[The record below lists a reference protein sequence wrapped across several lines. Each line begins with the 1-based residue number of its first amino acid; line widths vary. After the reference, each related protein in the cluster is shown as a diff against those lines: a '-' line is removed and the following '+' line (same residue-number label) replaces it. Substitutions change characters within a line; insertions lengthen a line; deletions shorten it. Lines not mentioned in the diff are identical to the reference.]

1 MIKIVA
7 FISLFVAY
15 LVYSIVVYTKGT
27 EKNNVVST
35 DELTQIKKGSLLF
48 QQYNC
53 SSCHQ
58 LYGLGGYLGPELT
71 TAYSD
76 PARGELF
83 MKAFLKA
90 GGQRMPNFHFKEEE
104 INALIGF
111 LKHVDES
118 AITYKKHRKE

>member
-7 FISLFVAY
+7 FIVLFVTY
-15 LVYSIVVYTKGT
+15 LLYSVIVYTKGT
-27 EKNNVVST
+27 EKNIAVAAAEQVK
-35 DELTQIKKGSLLF
+35 IKNGSLLF
-48 QQYNC
+48 QKHNC
-53 SSCHQ
+53 TACHQ

-90 GGQRMPNFHFKEEE
+90 GGPRMPNFHFKEEE
-104 INALIGF
+104 IDALISF
-111 LKHVDES
+111 LKYVDTT
-118 AITYKKHRKE
+118 AITYKTH

>member
-7 FISLFVAY
+7 FVSLFTAY
-15 LVYSIVVYTKGT
+15 LVYSIIVYTKGT
-27 EKNNVVST
+27 EKNFSVSAG
-35 DELTQIKKGSLLF
+35 EQMKIKTGSDLF

-53 SSCHQ
+53 TSCHQ

-76 PARGELF
+76 PGRGEMY

-90 GGQRMPNFHFKEEE
+90 GGPRMPNFHFKEED
-104 INALIGF
+104 INALISF
-111 LKHVDES
+111 LKYVDET
-118 AITYKKHRKE
+118 AITYKTP

>member
-58 LYGLGGYLGPELT
+58 LYGLGGYLGPDLT